1 MSNFPENEEQVV
13 LEETAE
19 EFSTVFSDPVEHKM
33 VKQKKNPRTKKVI
46 AALVAL
52 AILLTSAL
60 AVVKLIP
67 EPDDNGD
74 DTSSSLESK
83 AILAVDTTEMKT
95 VEVKNQNGTFKFYSE
110 VTKEDG
116 EDVTTWYAEGYEGEL
131 TDSTSI
137 ESIAAMA
144 GEVSAVREIDKTLE
158 ACGLDKP
165 EVTVHIV
172 TNDGKEHKFAV
183 GADSP
188 DGMGAYVK
196 FDSSDT
202 IYLSDTSLKLYMSFE
217 YIDILAYADTPFFT
231 ADDGDFD
238 DYLDEYG
245 DLTSF
250 DTITISGVN
259 FDGKV
264 VAKPNDDELLASVV
278 STVIIEPV
286 VRTSDSLNT
295 LVNIFLAEG
304 LAVCGAYSADV
315 SAESLKAVGLDKPD
329 FVATMSINGV
339 TMTYKFKNQGDG
351 YCAVVCDKDEQK
363 LIKMVSSESLDFL
376 DFELTDLYSE
386 YLCLVALANIK
397 NLTITTPDNEYSF
410 DTETVVANSAT
421 TYHVKYK
428 GEEVTAS
435 DFQNIYQQ
443 IAALS
448 CVDYEETNTTEKPSY
463 TFTFTYTDDIGGS
476 VSYDFTKVSET
487 RYQCSQN
494 GKSLGKLTSTSLNK
508 VIRNIEA
515 YVESLETK

>member
-13 LEETAE
+13 LEETTE
-19 EFSTVFSDPVEHKM
+19 EFSTIFSDPAEHKT
-33 VKQKKNPRTKKVI
+33 VKQKKNPRLKKAI
-46 AALVAL
+46 AALVVV
-52 AILLTSAL
+52 AILVTSAL

-67 EPDDNGD
+67 ESDDGE
-74 DTSSSLESK
+74 DTSSSLQSQS
-83 AILAVDTTEMKT
+83 ILAVDTTEMKT
-95 VEVKNQNGTFKFYSE
+95 VEVKNKNGNFKFYSE

-116 EDVTTWYAEGYEGEL
+116 QDVTTWYAEGYDGEL

-137 ESIAAMA
+137 ESIVAMA
-144 GEVSAVREIDKTLE
+144 GEVSVVREIDKTLE

-231 ADDGDFD
+231 TDDGDFE

-245 DLTSF
+245 DLMSF

-264 VAKPNDDELLASVV
+264 VAKPNDDELLASVI

-286 VRTSDSLNT
+286 VRTSNALDSLIN
-295 LVNIFLAEG
+295 VFLSEG
-304 LAVCGAYSADV
+304 LAVCGAYSSDL
-315 SAESLKAVGLDKPD
+315 SAESLKKVGLDKPD

-339 TMTYKFKNQGDG
+339 TMTYKFKSQGDG

-363 LIKMVSSESLDFL
+363 LIKMVSDESLDFL

-410 DTETVVANSAT
+410 DVETVVENSAT
-421 TYHVKYK
+421 TYNVKYK
-428 GEEVTAS
+428 GESIKAS

-448 CVDYEETNTTEKPSY
+448 CVDYEETKTTEKPSY

-487 RYQCSQN
+487 RYQCSQK
-494 GKSLGKLTSTSLNK
+494 GKSLGKITSTSLNK

-515 YVESLETK
+515 YVDSLETK